1 MRRAIATA
9 AVLGALIIGGAAGT
23 ALADAPPGVSGEQS
37 CFGHTHADY
46 AQDWKAFPNE
56 PSGFGR
62 LTRFYGGSPEE
73 GNAVISEE
81 CG

>member
-1 MRRAIATA
+1 MRRLIATA
-9 AVLGALIIGGAAGT
+9 AVFGAIIGGAAGN
-23 ALADAPPGVSGEQS
+23 ALADAPLGVPGEQS
-37 CFGHTHADY
+37 CFGHTHANY
-46 AQDWKAFPNE
+46 AQDWKTVPGE

-62 LTRFYGGSPEE
+62 LTRFYGGSPQE